1 MPRRIERVER
11 ERLVR
16 PAREEIDQPT
26 ALEQVSDAE
35 GKHLRDAGAREAR
48 LQHRSDVGEQKRA
61 LCIDR
66 GDLTPALQLPLERA
80 TGGTAEVY
88 AGMTFDIGRP
98 LGYSVSVRRYT
109 GAETVRTR
117 VSRNSRLIMDDER
130 LGPKRTAMSTPSTR
144 SPILSSVRSS
154 NYRSG

>member
-1 MPRRIERVER
+1 MTQIHEREPSLLSSAGDLDAKVEEGPHLRRRVMPRRIERVER

-117 VSRNSRLIMDDER
+117 VSRNSRLIM
-130 LGPKRTAMSTPSTR
+130 
-144 SPILSSVRSS
+144 
-154 NYRSG
+154 